1 MSGHDD
7 SSRSR
12 SVLPFEA
19 APAAVG
25 DLRRAVRGQLGR
37 WGLPALA
44 GEAELAV
51 SELAANVI
59 KHVGSGTAAALVL
72 ETSGDRLRIE
82 LHDKS
87 FHVPVLG
94 SATCDDECGR
104 GLHLLAG
111 MAIDWGTLL
120 TATGKAVWCELSVAP
135 DVNCRKV
142 RRAEAALAECRRD
155 AGTHPQL
162 ESRAGRLLE
171 ESATDLI
178 ADLLHWVA
186 ARGGDP
192 DGLLD
197 RAQMHFEAES
207 GMEGVVEAA

>member
-1 MSGHDD
+1 MSGYES
-7 SSRSR
+7 SSRLR

-19 APAAVG
+19 EPAAVR
-25 DLRRAVRGQLGR
+25 DLRRAVRGQLVEWR
-37 WGLPALA
+37 LPAFTE
-44 GEAELAV
+44 EAELAV

-59 KHVGSGTAAALVL
+59 KHVGRGSAATLVM
-72 ETSGDRLRIE
+72 EAAGGRLRIE

-87 FHVPVLG
+87 YRVPVVG
-94 SATCDDECGR
+94 PAACDDECGR

-111 MAIDWGTLL
+111 LAADWGTLL
-120 TATGKAVWCELSVAP
+120 TATGKAVWCELSAGL
-135 DVNCRKV
+135 DIHCQRV
-142 RRAEAALAECRRD
+142 RRAEAALSKYRRD
-155 AGTHPQL
+155 VGAPPL
-162 ESRAGRLLE
+162 LRSRSAQILE

-197 RAQMHFEAES
+197 RAQMHFEAEA
-207 GMEGVVEAA
+207 V